1 MIIHPRMFA
10 PYDKGW
16 AEVPFLAGGPRDE
29 DV

>member
-16 AEVPFLAGGPRDE
+16 VEVPFLAGGPRDE